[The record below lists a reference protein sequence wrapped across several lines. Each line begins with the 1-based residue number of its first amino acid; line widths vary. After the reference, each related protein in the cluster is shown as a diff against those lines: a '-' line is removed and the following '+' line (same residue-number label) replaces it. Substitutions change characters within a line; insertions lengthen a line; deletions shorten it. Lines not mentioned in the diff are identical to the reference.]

1 MSIKTEL
8 LSVLIKNDENFISGE
23 KLSKEL
29 FCSRNAIWKAV
40 KSLKADGYEIEAVTN
55 KGYRLKNSSSLLTK
69 ESVGNYLGSLK
80 DKLHIIVLDEVTST
94 NDYLKELAAK
104 GAADGTVAIAVH
116 QTKGKGR
123 LGRSFYSPENTG
135 VYLSILL
142 RPKFSLSECLLLT
155 TSAAVA
161 VADAVE
167 SITGKTVSIKWVND
181 VFLNGKKICGIL
193 TEASTDIES
202 GGLSYAVVGIGLNI
216 CEPTGGFPSEIKD
229 VAGAIFESGKDVPRA
244 KLSAEV
250 IKRFYGF
257 YEEIPK
263 RTFLDGYIKRSN
275 LIGKEVRVINGETVL
290 PATAVKIDNDCRLLV
305 RFDNGEEKWLS
316 SGEVSV
322 KLKN

>member
-8 LSVLIKNDENFISGE
+8 LSALIKNDENFISGE
-23 KLSKEL
+23 KLSGEL
-29 FCSRNAIWKAV
+29 FCSRNAVWKAV
-40 KSLKADGYEIEAVTN
+40 KSLQADGFEIEAVTN
-55 KGYRLKNSSSLLTK
+55 KGYRLKNIGNLLSK
-69 ESVGNYLGSLK
+69 EAVGHYLGSFK
-80 DKLHIIVLDEVTST
+80 DKLNVTVLETVSST

-104 GAADGTVAIAVH
+104 GAEDGTVVISSH

-142 RPKFSLSECLLLT
+142 RPKLSLSECLLLT

-161 VADAVE
+161 VAEAVE
-167 SITGKTVSIKWVND
+167 NVTGKNVMIKWVND

-193 TEASTDIES
+193 TEASTDIEC

-216 CEPTGGFPSEIKD
+216 CEPPGGFPDEIKD
-229 VAGAIFESGKDVPRA
+229 VAGAIFENSNQAPRA
-244 KLSAEV
+244 KLAADI

-257 YEEIPK
+257 YETIPE

-275 LIGKEVRVINGETVL
+275 LLGKKVKVINGENIS
-290 PATAVKIDNDCRLLV
+290 PATAIDIDRDCRLLV
-305 RFDNGEEKWLS
+305 RFENGEKKWLS

-322 KLKN
+322 KL